1 MNKENSVENM
11 NTKGVTGYES
21 ISWAPHPPPPFPP
34 PPPPKKKKKKKKNLW
49 SPFSYKLP
57 VISSPTRTLLRQR
70 YIGFAVPSFF
80 FCFATGIQNVR
91 KRRRPYR
98 KSEAFDSVVR
108 RRRLWTVTVRYS
120 YLPVVFQWCAFLKIT
135 LIFARC
141 DVSEGK
147 LLQEWFNWESVSGAA
162 DRTNFQNPKI
172 AEDVMLPSN

>member
-11 NTKGVTGYES
+11 NTKGVKGYES
-21 ISWAPHPPPPFPP
+21 ISWAPHPPASPPPPLPPHFPP
-34 PPPPKKKKKKKKNLW
+34 PPIPPHFPPPKKKKKKNLW

-108 RRRLWTVTVRYS
+108 RRRLWTFTVRYS
-120 YLPVVFQWCAFLKIT
+120 YLLIVFQWCAFLKIT

-141 DVSEGK
+141 DV
-147 LLQEWFNWESVSGAA
+147 
-162 DRTNFQNPKI
+162 RR
-172 AEDVMLPSN
+172 

>member
-1 MNKENSVENM
+1 MSP
-11 NTKGVTGYES
+11 S
-21 ISWAPHPPPPFPP
+21 PPRFPPRFLPPPIPPRPRFPSSPRPPLPPPPSPCPLFPPPPSPAPYSPRP
-34 PPPPKKKKKKKKNLW
+34 PPPPKKKEKKIYGDLK
-49 SPFSYKLP
+49 SMDPFSYKLP
-57 VISSPTRTLLRQR
+57 VISYPTRTLLRQR
-70 YIGFAVPSFF
+70 YISFAVPSF

-141 DVSEGK
+141 DV
-147 LLQEWFNWESVSGAA
+147 
-162 DRTNFQNPKI
+162 RR
-172 AEDVMLPSN
+172 

>member
-1 MNKENSVENM
+1 MSP
-11 NTKGVTGYES
+11 S
-21 ISWAPHPPPPFPP
+21 PPRFPPRFLPPPIPPRPRFPSSPRPPLPPPPSPCPLFPP
-34 PPPPKKKKKKKKNLW
+34 PSPPPKKKEKKIYGDIK
-49 SPFSYKLP
+49 SMDPFSYKLP
-57 VISSPTRTLLRQR
+57 VISYPTRTLLRQR
-70 YIGFAVPSFF
+70 YISFAVPSF

-141 DVSEGK
+141 DV
-147 LLQEWFNWESVSGAA
+147 
-162 DRTNFQNPKI
+162 RR
-172 AEDVMLPSN
+172 